1 MADTGTRL
9 PVRTEARTQARVA
22 PWRPFET
29 LRREVDRLFE
39 DLDRGFWHLPFG
51 RSAFDI
57 EPL

>member
-39 DLDRGFWHLPFG
+39 DFDRGFWHLPFG

-57 EPL
+57 